1 MISTVSLTFDL
12 TYRNPATGALEPRGI
27 VTDSTDYAGLGINLL
42 ITEARG
48 LGVITFNGDVI
59 VDKNTIADPMID
71 LENWGTE
78 NPGQTPV
85 FYFSLELDLNGNVA
99 NGVYTFEYSL
109 RLDTALT
116 PFTISSITLPNTLV
130 VDTTDSWLANFLETG
145 NSLILLGGA
154 PATIDLVASAV
165 FNDPDIT
172 ITTST
177 PIASDLYEQFTFDE
191 TNVQFNGV
199 FTYSGCTQTTA
210 DVSFTYDCEVG
221 DSGSW
226 AVANTTALKS
236 NEVISSL
243 NCTISYPSWTA
254 LTPTFDPRV
263 VVTSLP
269 YPSAPNTETPLATG
283 TYTVSLTEQILQTQ
297 TDGLILQYSASTTQE
312 FVVSCAGSLCGLT
325 PCIENLR
332 VAHANELQRNRI
344 SKYQV
349 FVDNVLLYYAE
360 AQNYR
365 ACGDTANYRATLEL
379 IKQNLDSSGC
389 ECACCDDNTYYWVSN
404 NSGVSVI
411 DSLVQSFQFRLY
423 DGIPADDQDVTE
435 GVQIGA
441 LWQDFN
447 TGIVY
452 RCTDNDPGEAVWEEF
467 FAPGGSVAAA
477 DVTAIPS
484 ATFLTAN
491 NVQGQL
497 DEVEALA
504 IFGGLNG
511 LNKDGNDLRL
521 GGSLDE
527 STTINCTNGSL
538 KLIGDG
544 LTLDIETVNGPAS
557 RMTVERAATNT
568 VANNLLIETTTT
580 GGAGANGIGA
590 SISLRAQDAL
600 GAVATAG
607 KIISTWVD
615 AAIGNS
621 NVQLTTKLGGAESVG
636 FTLNPNS
643 SIVLNEYGS
652 GTFDGNPAYSLAVD
666 SSGNIIEAGIVP
678 LMYAGRTRFSAGSI
692 QITEFGNTTEA
703 TISISNSGVGVY
715 TITASDAVFAT
726 DSTVAF
732 VQLQG
737 AAGFTTTLVATST
750 TITINT
756 YNAAGVLDNA
766 VIDPGSFIKIEI
778 Y

>member
-1 MISTVSLTFDL
+1 MISTVTLTFDL

-27 VTDSTDYAGLGINLL
+27 VTDSTDYAGLGIDLL
-42 ITEARG
+42 ITEAKG

-59 VDKNTIADPMID
+59 VDKNDPNDPNLVMID
-71 LENWGTE
+71 LENWGTL

-85 FYFSLELDLNGNVA
+85 YTFPLELDLNGNVA
-99 NGVYTFEYSL
+99 NGIYTFVYNL
-109 RLDTALT
+109 RLKSNIAFISITLPDTALT
-116 PFTISSITLPNTLV
+116 DGTPY
-130 VDTTDSWLANFLETG
+130 ANFFEAG
-145 NSLILLGGA
+145 NELTMVPSDDVVTIVSVGPEAGGEYTLTLSGLQNDVDGD
-154 PATIDLVASAV
+154 AT
-165 FNDPDIT
+165 FDIT
-172 ITTST
+172 NLQLS
-177 PIASDLYEQFTFDE
+177 
-191 TNVQFNGV
+191 GV
-199 FTYSGCTQTTA
+199 YTYSGCTQTTA

-226 AVANTTALKS
+226 AVANTTVLKS

-283 TYTVSLTEQILQTQ
+283 TYTVSLTQQILQTQ
-297 TDGLILQYSASTTQE
+297 TDGLILQYSTSTIQE
-312 FVVSCAGSLCGLT
+312 FAVSCAGSLCGLT
-325 PCIENLR
+325 PCIESLR

-423 DGIPADDQDVTE
+423 DGIPADDQDVTQ

-447 TGIVY
+447 TGIIY
-452 RCTDNDPGEAVWEEF
+452 RCTDNTEGAALWEEF
-467 FAPGGSVAAA
+467 FGPGVVAAA
-477 DVTAIPS
+477 DVTAVPS
-484 ATFLTAN
+484 ANFLTAN

-504 IFGGLNG
+504 VFDGING
-511 LNKDGNDLRL
+511 LNKVGNDVRL
-521 GGSLDE
+521 GGVLDAN
-527 STTINCTNGSL
+527 TTIDCTNGVL
-538 KLIGDG
+538 KLAGGG
-544 LTLDIETVNGPAS
+544 LTLDIETLNGPAS
-557 RMTVERAATNT
+557 RMTVEQASTNT
-568 VANNLLIETTTT
+568 VANNLMIETTVT

-590 SISLRAQDAL
+590 AIWLRAQDAL

-643 SIVLNEYGS
+643 SVTLNEYGA
-652 GTFDGNPAYSLAVD
+652 GTFTGTAAYSLAVD
-666 SSGNIIEAGIVP
+666 ASGNIIETTGSGDALVFAARITSVGSTSFVQMANTTGGTLTISQNIVTPGLYTVTSSNAAFVGSSNTIVLITLSDGQSGIVG
-678 LMYAGRTRFSAGSI
+678 ARV
-692 QITEFGNTTEA
+692 N
-703 TISISNSGVGVY
+703 N
-715 TITASDAVFAT
+715 AS
-726 DSTVAF
+726 
-732 VQLQG
+732 
-737 AAGFTTTLVATST
+737 
-750 TITINT
+750 TITIET
-756 YNAAGVLDNA
+756 YDLTGAYADL
-766 VIDPGSFIKIEI
+766 IDDAMIKIEI